1 MFIMAG
7 YEIKPSRWLAFDFRE
22 LWHFRELFLF
32 MTWRDIKVKYKQ
44 TFLGFAWVV
53 IQPVALM
60 AIFTVLWL
68 KVMKPAEMEIPYPL
82 FAYSGLILWGLFSS
96 GISGAGESMIS
107 NSNIIKKVY
116 FPRIIIP
123 SSALL
128 TALFDF
134 VVTLFLLVLIILY
147 YHINFSFLRF
157 ACLFSLSTAITVGAS
172 FGTGLI
178 VSAATI
184 RYRDFRYV
192 MPFFLQAF
200 FFVSPVV
207 YPLALFS
214 SGSLRFVLSMNPLAA
229 AITLARA
236 SFTEHTVDWQ
246 VVFPGVLVTII
257 LLIAGLILFSRNESY
272 YSDLL

>member
-1 MFIMAG
+1 MAG
-7 YEIKPSRWLAFDFRE
+7 YEIKPSGWLTFDFRE

-32 MTWRDIKVKYKQ
+32 MSWRDIKVKYKQ

-53 IQPVALM
+53 LQPVALM
-60 AIFTVLWL
+60 AIFTILWL

-123 SSALL
+123 ASALL
-128 TALFDF
+128 TAIFDF
-134 VVTLFLLVLIILY
+134 VVTLFILALLIIY
-147 YHINFSFLRF
+147 YHININILRF
-157 ACLFSLSTAITVGAS
+157 SALFSLSIVITTASS

-192 MPFFLQAF
+192 MPFVLQAF
-200 FFVSPVV
+200 FFVSPIV
-207 YPLALFS
+207 YPLSMFS
-214 SGSLRFVLSMNPLAA
+214 SDSLRTLLSLNPLAGA
-229 AITLARA
+229 VTLARA
-236 SFTEHTVDWQ
+236 SFTGNQVDWQ
-246 VVFPGVLVTII
+246 IIYPGALVTIF
-257 LLIAGLILFSRNESY
+257 LLIAGLTLFRRNEAY

>member
-1 MFIMAG
+1 MAG
-7 YEIKPSRWLAFDFRE
+7 YEIKPSGWLTFDFRE

-44 TFLGFAWVV
+44 TFLGIAWV
-53 IQPVALM
+53 ILQPLALM

-68 KVMKPAEMEIPYPL
+68 KVMKPAQMEIPYPL
-82 FAYSGLILWGLFSS
+82 FAYCGLIFWGLFSS

-107 NSNIIKKVY
+107 NANIIKKVY

-123 SSALL
+123 ASAAL

-134 VVTLFLLVLIILY
+134 FITLLLLGILIGY
-147 YHINFSFLRF
+147 YHLNINILRF
-157 ACLFSLSTAITVGAS
+157 AGLFSLSIFITIASS

-178 VSAATI
+178 VSATTI
-184 RYRDFRYV
+184 RFRDFRYV

-200 FFVSPVV
+200 FFISPVV
-207 YPLALFS
+207 YPLSMFS
-214 SGSLRFVLSMNPLAA
+214 SGSLRMMLSMNPLAGAVTVARA
-229 AITLARA
+229 ALTGNPVDWTIVVPGSIITL
-236 SFTEHTVDWQ
+236 V
-246 VVFPGVLVTII
+246 
-257 LLIAGLILFSRNESY
+257 LLIAGLTLFRRNESY

>member
-7 YEIKPSRWLAFDFRE
+7 YEIKPSRWLAFDFSE

-53 IQPVALM
+53 IQPFALM
-60 AIFTVLWL
+60 AIFSVLWI
-68 KVMKPAEMEIPYPL
+68 KVMKPAAMDIPYPL
-82 FAYSGLILWGLFSS
+82 FAYSGLIIWGLFSS

-107 NSNIIKKVY
+107 NANIIKKVY

-123 SSALL
+123 ASALL

-134 VVTLFLLVLIILY
+134 VVTLFILALLIVY
-147 YHINFSFLRF
+147 YHTDINLLRF
-157 ACLFSLSTAITVGAS
+157 AGMFSLSIAITISASLGA
-172 FGTGLI
+172 GLL

-200 FFVSPVV
+200 FFISPVV
-207 YPLALFS
+207 YPLGLF
-214 SGSLRFVLSMNPLAA
+214 GSDSFRMVMSLNPLAGA
-229 AITLARA
+229 LDLARA
-236 SFTEHTVDWQ
+236 SLTGNPPDWQ
-246 VVFPGVLVTII
+246 AVIPGAVITI
-257 LLIAGLILFSRNESY
+257 LLLFAGLTLFRRNESY

>member
-1 MFIMAG
+1 MAG
-7 YEIKPSRWLAFDFRE
+7 YEIKPSGWLTFNFRE

-44 TFLGFAWVV
+44 TFLGLAWVV
-53 IQPVALM
+53 LQPLALM
-60 AIFTVLWL
+60 AIFTVIWL
-68 KVMKPAEMEIPYPL
+68 KVMKPAELDIPYPL
-82 FAYSGLILWGLFSS
+82 FAYSGLVFWGLFSS

-107 NSNIIKKVY
+107 NANIIKKIY

-123 SSALL
+123 ASAAL

-134 VVTLFLLVLIILY
+134 VVTLFLLVLLILY
-147 YHINFSFLRF
+147 YHIDVSLPRF
-157 ACLFSLSTAITVGAS
+157 AGLFSLSIMITMAAS
-172 FGTGLI
+172 FGIGLI

-207 YPLALFS
+207 YPLALLS
-214 SGSLRFVLSMNPLAA
+214 SDSLRIVLSLNPLAGA
-229 AITLARA
+229 VTLARA
-236 SFTEHTVDWQ
+236 AITGNPANWQ
-246 VVFPGVLVTII
+246 AIFPGTLMTVFLLV
-257 LLIAGLILFSRNESY
+257 AGLTLFRRNESS

>member
-1 MFIMAG
+1 MAG

-53 IQPVALM
+53 IQPFALM
-60 AIFTVLWL
+60 VIFSVLWI
-68 KVMKPAEMEIPYPL
+68 KVMKPAEVVIAYPL
-82 FAYSGLILWGLFSS
+82 FAYSGLIIWGLFSS

-123 SSALL
+123 SSAIL

-134 VVTLFLLVLIILY
+134 VVTLFILAVLILY
-147 YHINFSFLRF
+147 YNLNINILRF
-157 ACLFSLSTAITVGAS
+157 SGLFSLSILITTAAS

-207 YPLALFS
+207 YPLGMF
-214 SGSLRFVLSMNPLAA
+214 GSDSFRMVLSLNPLAGA
-229 AITLARA
+229 LDLARA
-236 SFTEHTVDWQ
+236 SLTGNPPNWQAIIPGAVITV
-246 VVFPGVLVTII
+246 
-257 LLIAGLILFSRNESY
+257 LLLLAGLTLFRRNESF
-272 YSDLL
+272 YSDML

>member
-1 MFIMAG
+1 MFVMAG
-7 YEIKPSRWLAFDFRE
+7 YEIKPSKWLTFDFRE

-44 TFLGFAWVV
+44 TFLGFVWVV
-53 IQPVALM
+53 LQPFALM

-82 FAYSGLILWGLFSS
+82 FAYSGLILWGLFSA
-96 GISGAGESMIS
+96 GIGGAGESMIS

-128 TALFDF
+128 TSLFDF
-134 VVTLFLLVLIILY
+134 VVTLFILVLLIIY
-147 YHINFSFLRF
+147 YHINVSFLRF
-157 ACLFSLSTAITVGAS
+157 TGLFSLSVVITTGAS

-207 YPLALFS
+207 YPLALFGS
-214 SGSLRFVLSMNPLAA
+214 DSLRFVLSLNPLAS

-236 SFTEHTVDWQ
+236 SLTGHQVDWHF
-246 VVFPGVLVTII
+246 VLPGTLITVF
-257 LLIAGLILFSRNESY
+257 LLIAGLTLFRRNETY